1 MLLKYSTFDVKA
13 PGSIDMFSGGKGKER
28 ERYEKLRRT
37 PNAELLDCNIRV
49 GDLGRTVR
57 ALAAHTFSRPGN
69 VMWPDEIRRIV
80 DSHPHS
86 AVTFEGDLD
95 GERTLIRIFRDSY
108 RPSLTAS
115 FRDPGTRIL
124 SVVKIAV
131 VTIRGATLMYDI
143 FRQTMQEVDASV
155 SRYELTNLH
164 AAALLASDRR
174 LVCVTELDCI
184 NCEQALRLVHAVV
197 AFLAQNGMTSGASL
211 VAINTR
217 GYRFGPPA
225 GLIQCAQNSPY
236 KLKRIGRLM
245 VAKADSFVAPS
256 LTYRTLR
263 NSEIGASP
271 SALVVAEQARRSRG

>member
-1 MLLKYSTFDVKA
+1 MLLKYSTFAVKA
-13 PGSIDMFSGGKGKER
+13 PGRIELFSGTRGEER
-28 ERYEKLRRT
+28 ETYEKLRT
-37 PNAELLDCNIRV
+37 KPNAELLDCNIRV

-95 GERTLIRIFRDSY
+95 GETTLIRIFRDSF

-124 SVVKIAV
+124 NVVKIAV
-131 VTIRGATLMYDI
+131 VTIRGATVMYDI
-143 FRQTMQEVDASV
+143 FRQTIQAVDSSV
-155 SRYELTNLH
+155 SGYELTNLH
-164 AAALLASDRR
+164 AAVLLASDRR
-174 LVCVTELDCI
+174 LVCVTELDCVY
-184 NCEQALRLVHAVV
+184 CEQALRLVHAVA
-197 AFLAQNGMTSGASL
+197 AFLAQSGMISGASI
-211 VAINTR
+211 VAINMR
-217 GYRFGPPA
+217 GNRFGPPA

-236 KLKRIGRLM
+236 QLKRIGRLM

-263 NSEIGASP
+263 NSELGASP